1 MNEKIL
7 KEGYIIDYISG
18 TKVKATPEEIE
29 AVQIFSKIIVEDYF
43 YPKDFV
49 QTRPQFRVRSRP
61 SDTRNE
67 YPVDIA
73 IFENSIKGEEN
84 VSIIIECK
92 KKNRKDGIKQLQD
105 YLKFSKAKLGVWFN
119 GDEKICIQKVENNG
133 VVNFV
138 EITDIP
144 KFNESIDDIGK
155 NKPSDLIIPHNLK
168 TVFKV
173 IHNHLAANA
182 TQSTRSE
189 VIAKNLINIIF
200 CKIFDEKTTKKT
212 EYLKFSTLVLE
223 DGKIVEKRIHDL
235 FKQAKDKYKDV
246 FDEGDIID
254 LDSESIK
261 YVVGQLQN
269 YSLIKSQRDVIADA
283 FETFIGYTLKGENG
297 QFFTPRNVVKL
308 MVEITN
314 PQPDD
319 KIIDPACGTGG
330 FLLESLRHKWNIL
343 DKKSEEYDWNED
355 NLKEEKIAC
364 AAKSING
371 IEKDFFLAKV
381 AKAYMSIMGDGKGGL
396 FCEDSLE
403 KPSNWEKANSY
414 ISLESFDFVLT
425 NPPFGKDILVTGND
439 KLSQYRL
446 GHEYKKG
453 VQQSKIKTKENPQ
466 ILFIERSIQLLKD
479 GGFLGIILPETYFHA
494 PSVKNI
500 REYFKEHNICWLID
514 LPHNTFRPYC
524 NAKCIILILQ
534 KNKPQQTKI
543 NMAVAEEMGHNH
555 NGSEIFRWD
564 KESNKPTKLIWDDIE
579 SIIEEINNPKKEK
592 KYTFQVDSKVVLE
605 KDIFVPR
612 YYWESVLE
620 EVKSKAKNQ
629 NLSLIPIK
637 DLVKEKIIEV
647 FDGHGSPP
655 SEYKGTGEVPYIRVK
670 DIVNWEVYN
679 DPTSLIP
686 EELANK
692 MRGNKSIQAS
702 DLVYVKRGSYRI
714 GSTGMISPSDLNVI
728 LTKEILVFR
737 ILQKQNKYN
746 LTPDYL
752 LYLMNHPLVNLQTK
766 SKVFIETTLPNIS
779 NRWNEI
785 YLPFFNDDEL
795 RVKKVN
801 EIGEIIS
808 YKHNAIKGKQVIYIT

>member
-1 MNEKIL
+1 MHHDNLITSL
-7 KEGYIIDYISG
+7 KEGYILDYISNIP
-18 TKVKATPEEIE
+18 VKITPEEIE
-29 AVQIFSKIIVEDYF
+29 AVQVFSRIIVEDYF
-43 YPKDFV
+43 YPKDFI

-73 IFENSIKGEEN
+73 IFKDSIKGEEN
-84 VSIIIECK
+84 VSIIVECK

-119 GDEKICIQKVENNG
+119 GNEKLCIQKVENNG
-133 VVNFV
+133 IVDFV

-144 KFNESIDDIGK
+144 KYNESIDDIGK
-155 NKPSDLIIPHNLK
+155 NRPKDLVIPHNLK

-173 IHNHLAANA
+173 IHNHLVANA

-200 CKIFDEKTTKKT
+200 CKIFDEKTTKKN
-212 EYLKFSTLVLE
+212 EYLKFSTLAIE
-223 DGKIVEKRIHDL
+223 DSKIVQKRIIDL
-235 FKQAKDKYKDV
+235 FKQAKDKYRDV
-246 FDEGDIID
+246 FDIGDIID

-283 FETFIGYTLKGENG
+283 FETFIGYTFKGENG

-343 DKKSEEYDWNED
+343 NKKSEEHDWNED

-414 ISLESFDFVLT
+414 ISLGSFDFVLT
-425 NPPFGKDILVTGND
+425 NPPFGKEILVTGND

-479 GGFLGIILPETYFHA
+479 GGFFW
-494 PSVKNI
+494 V
-500 REYFKEHNICWLID
+500 
-514 LPHNTFRPYC
+514 
-524 NAKCIILILQ
+524 
-534 KNKPQQTKI
+534 
-543 NMAVAEEMGHNH
+543 
-555 NGSEIFRWD
+555 
-564 KESNKPTKLIWDDIE
+564 
-579 SIIEEINNPKKEK
+579 
-592 KYTFQVDSKVVLE
+592 
-605 KDIFVPR
+605 
-612 YYWESVLE
+612 
-620 EVKSKAKNQ
+620 
-629 NLSLIPIK
+629 
-637 DLVKEKIIEV
+637 
-647 FDGHGSPP
+647 
-655 SEYKGTGEVPYIRVK
+655 
-670 DIVNWEVYN
+670 
-679 DPTSLIP
+679 
-686 EELANK
+686 
-692 MRGNKSIQAS
+692 
-702 DLVYVKRGSYRI
+702 
-714 GSTGMISPSDLNVI
+714 
-728 LTKEILVFR
+728 
-737 ILQKQNKYN
+737 
-746 LTPDYL
+746 
-752 LYLMNHPLVNLQTK
+752 
-766 SKVFIETTLPNIS
+766 
-779 NRWNEI
+779 
-785 YLPFFNDDEL
+785 
-795 RVKKVN
+795 
-801 EIGEIIS
+801 
-808 YKHNAIKGKQVIYIT
+808 